1 MLKVLFRKSLCCYLA
16 LALFALSLPATGW
29 AMFLPADTAT
39 LRTEDLSTVRTTL
52 ESNIVKQR
60 LLDYGLTAEQVSAS
74 VDRLSDEQLHRL
86 ATNIDSVQAG
96 GDGLGGVIFI
106 LLVVIIVIVVL
117 EATGHHIV
125 VK

>member
-1 MLKVLFRKSLCCYLA
+1 MSHAPFHKILA
-16 LALFALSLPATGW
+16 LYLVLSLIALSLPAQGW
-29 AMFLPADTAT
+29 AMFIPADTAT
-39 LRTEDLSTVRTTL
+39 LRTQDLTTVRTTL

-74 VDRLSDEQLHRL
+74 VDRLSDEQLHQL
-86 ATNIDSVQAG
+86 ATNIDAVQAG
-96 GDGLGGVIFI
+96 GDGLGGVIFL
-106 LLVVIIVIVVL
+106 LLVIIIVIVVL